1 MLMSYG
7 FFIKENISTSHQ
19 GRAYWQFSGFET
31 GLFYMQGFHCLGC
44 HIIIVI
50 KHGTKCLNII
60 HVYFKVTLCPFKGL
74 QWMNR

>member
-50 KHGTKCLNII
+50 KHGTK
-60 HVYFKVTLCPFKGL
+60 
-74 QWMNR
+74 